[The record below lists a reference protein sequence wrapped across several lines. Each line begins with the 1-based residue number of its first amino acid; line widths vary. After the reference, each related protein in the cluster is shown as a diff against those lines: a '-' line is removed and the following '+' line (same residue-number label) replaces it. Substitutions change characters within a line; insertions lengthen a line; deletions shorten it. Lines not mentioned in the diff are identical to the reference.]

1 MADVMRELERLR
13 PVYETGVLRLL
24 LRQNAM
30 LYVSLL
36 RSTFD
41 PLTGE
46 LPRETVEE
54 RFAQSLS
61 SLADAGEYAP
71 REDQT
76 FAEAAHQILADLTRE
91 GEGDYAWLA
100 NSHDAASHRFLYR
113 LTARA
118 HRAIEALSRLE
129 DESRALSGAQ
139 ANSII
144 MEIEH
149 ARMQLTADP
158 GERIKLLN
166 REIKERKHEIKRIQQ
181 GKQHATLSEAQV
193 EDVIAV
199 IHNTLR
205 GVPIDLR
212 ELVLDER
219 DNGDA
224 LRRRMQAG
232 DISVDE
238 NLTRYHDEYRRSF
251 SESDSGRRFEDAF
264 QVIITDE
271 GRQQID
277 EALRAIAKTPYL
289 AGESGV
295 LLGQIR
301 DELARIYDGIE
312 AVRRQ
317 MRVSDE
323 AISRLVRQQTDTR
336 YRTMLT
342 RLNRLYARLNA
353 DAKTHMGDV
362 SRPYDTATADAL
374 FAPLPMRP
382 AKSMTRA
389 TAPGLSD
396 LAAEAPQATPVADL
410 RDMVNSGGPRL
421 LRMVS
426 LIRRNPVTVD
436 RSGATLVDIAASFN
450 RLPESERRES
460 EIVGFLGGLGAVS
473 GNAIADEP
481 STDGVGVGV
490 DSDIATEPAPAQR
503 GDTATWH
510 CVSIDGEPRHW
521 ITRPVLA
528 DMDELNII
536 VEEG

>member
-1 MADVMRELERLR
+1 M
-13 PVYETGVLRLL
+13 
-24 LRQNAM
+24 
-30 LYVSLL
+30 
-36 RSTFD
+36 
-41 PLTGE
+41 
-46 LPRETVEE
+46 
-54 RFAQSLS
+54 
-61 SLADAGEYAP
+61 
-71 REDQT
+71 
-76 FAEAAHQILADLTRE
+76 
-91 GEGDYAWLA
+91 
-100 NSHDAASHRFLYR
+100 
-113 LTARA
+113 TARA

-251 SESDSGRRFEDAF
+251 RESDSGRRFEDAF

-271 GRQQID
+271 G
-277 EALRAIAKTPYL
+277 
-289 AGESGV
+289 
-295 LLGQIR
+295 
-301 DELARIYDGIE
+301 
-312 AVRRQ
+312 
-317 MRVSDE
+317 
-323 AISRLVRQQTDTR
+323 RQQTDTR

-353 DAKTHMGDV
+353 DAKTHMGDA
-362 SRPYDTATADAL
+362 SRPYDTATSDAL

-396 LAAEAPQATPVADL
+396 LAAEAPQSTPVADL

-436 RSGATLVDIAASFN
+436 RSDDRPGATLVDIAASFN

-490 DSDIATEPAPAQR
+490 DSNIATEPAPAQR

-510 CVSIDGEPRHW
+510 CVSIDGEPRNW

-528 DMDELNII
+528 DMDELSII

>member
-1 MADVMRELERLR
+1 MGDIRREMERLR

-24 LRQNAM
+24 LRQNSM
-30 LYVSLL
+30 MYVALL
-36 RSTFD
+36 RAAFD

-46 LPRETVEE
+46 LPRETLEE
-54 RFAQSLS
+54 SFSQSLS
-61 SLADAGEYAP
+61 RLVDSGEYQL

-76 FAEAAHQILADLTRE
+76 IADASRRILADLTRE
-91 GEGDYAWLA
+91 GDDDYAWLA

-129 DESRALSGAQ
+129 DDSRTLSGAQ

-158 GERIKLLN
+158 GERVALLN
-166 REIKERKHEIKRIQQ
+166 REIKARKHEIRQIRHGRRQ
-181 GKQHATLSEAQV
+181 AALTESQV

-212 ELVLDER
+212 ELVLTER

-232 DISVDE
+232 DMSVDDI
-238 NLTRYHDEYRRSF
+238 LTSYHDEYRRSF

-277 EALRAIAKTPYL
+277 AALRDIAHTPYL

-295 LLGQIR
+295 LLDQVR
-301 DELARIYDGIE
+301 AELSRIYDGIE

-336 YRTMLT
+336 YRTMLGK
-342 RLNRLYARLNA
+342 LNRLYAHVNA
-353 DAKTHMGDV
+353 DAKAHQGDDARPYRTDTADGRFPPLP
-362 SRPYDTATADAL
+362 SRPAR
-374 FAPLPMRP
+374 PMVRTTTP
-382 AKSMTRA
+382 GLSVPQTPGEA
-389 TAPGLSD
+389 TAP
-396 LAAEAPQATPVADL
+396 DL
-410 RDMVNSGGPRL
+410 RSMIDNGGPRL
-421 LRMVS
+421 RRMAA
-426 LIRRNPVTVD
+426 LILESPVYAD
-436 RSGATLVDIAASFN
+436 DGNGAIDIVASFN
-450 RLPESERRES
+450 GLPKAERKESEL
-460 EIVGFLGGLGAVS
+460 VGFLGELGCGDGAGVAWNCIS
-473 GNAIADEP
+473 ADG
-481 STDGVGVGV
+481 S
-490 DSDIATEPAPAQR
+490 
-503 GDTATWH
+503 
-510 CVSIDGEPRHW
+510 PRDW
-521 ITRPVLA
+521 ITGPVLA
-528 DMDELNII
+528 QEDELHDI
-536 VEEG
+536 VKED

>member
-1 MADVMRELERLR
+1 MGAESAALTIPIVDTFIDALWLEEGLSANTLAAYRRDVQLFAQWLHDQTPATDLLGVDEPRLQLYQGYLFAQGHKASTANRRFTVLKRFYRWALRERHIAQD
-13 PVYETGVLRLL
+13 PTLRLI
-24 LRQNAM
+24 A
-30 LYVSLL
+30 
-36 RSTFD
+36 
-41 PLTGE
+41 
-46 LPRETVEE
+46 
-54 RFAQSLS
+54 
-61 SLADAGEYAP
+61 
-71 REDQT
+71 
-76 FAEAAHQILADLTRE
+76 
-91 GEGDYAWLA
+91 
-100 NSHDAASHRFLYR
+100 
-113 LTARA
+113 
-118 HRAIEALSRLE
+118 
-129 DESRALSGAQ
+129 
-139 ANSII
+139 
-144 MEIEH
+144 
-149 ARMQLTADP
+149 ARMPLRVP
-158 GERIKLLN
+158 KLM
-166 REIKERKHEIKRIQQ
+166 
-181 GKQHATLSEAQV
+181 SEAQV

-251 SESDSGRRFEDAF
+251 RESDSGRRFEDAF

-353 DAKTHMGDV
+353 DAKTHMGDA
-362 SRPYDTATADAL
+362 SRPYDTATSDAL

-396 LAAEAPQATPVADL
+396 LAAEAPQSTPVADL

-426 LIRRNPVTVD
+426 LIDVLDDGLSSVYTFYDPDVP
-436 RSGATLVDIAASFN
+436 GAGFGKYSILWQIAQCKAN
-450 RLPESERRES
+450 GLPYLY
-460 EIVGFLGGLGAVS
+460 LGYWIRDCGKMAYKADYRPIEGL
-473 GNAIADEP
+473 
-481 STDGVGVGV
+481 
-490 DSDIATEPAPAQR
+490 
-503 GDTATWH
+503 
-510 CVSIDGEPRHW
+510 IDGTWQTLPTPASRTDDHSPTTE
-521 ITRPVLA
+521 
-528 DMDELNII
+528 
-536 VEEG
+536 

>member
-1 MADVMRELERLR
+1 MGDIRREMERLR

-24 LRQNAM
+24 LRQNSM
-30 LYVSLL
+30 MYVALL
-36 RSTFD
+36 RAAFD

-46 LPRETVEE
+46 LPRETLEE
-54 RFAQSLS
+54 SFSQSLS
-61 SLADAGEYAP
+61 RLVDSGEYQL

-76 FAEAAHQILADLTRE
+76 IADASRRILADLTRE
-91 GEGDYAWLA
+91 GDDDYAWLA

-129 DESRALSGAQ
+129 DDSRTLSGAQ

-158 GERIKLLN
+158 GERVALLN
-166 REIKERKHEIKRIQQ
+166 REIKACKHEIRQIRHGRRQ
-181 GKQHATLSEAQV
+181 AALTESQV

-212 ELVLDER
+212 ELVLTER

-232 DISVDE
+232 DMSVDDI
-238 NLTRYHDEYRRSF
+238 LTSYHDEYRRSF

-277 EALRAIAKTPYL
+277 AALRDIAHTPYL

-295 LLGQIR
+295 LLDQVR
-301 DELARIYDGIE
+301 AELSRIYDGIE

-336 YRTMLT
+336 YRTMLGK
-342 RLNRLYARLNA
+342 LNRLYAHVNA
-353 DAKTHMGDV
+353 DAKAHQGDDARPYRTDTAAGRFPPLP
-362 SRPYDTATADAL
+362 SRPAR
-374 FAPLPMRP
+374 PMVRTTTP
-382 AKSMTRA
+382 GLSVPQTPGEA
-389 TAPGLSD
+389 TAP
-396 LAAEAPQATPVADL
+396 DL
-410 RDMVNSGGPRL
+410 RSMIDNGGPRL
-421 LRMVS
+421 RRMAA
-426 LIRRNPVTVD
+426 LILESPVYAD
-436 RSGATLVDIAASFN
+436 DGNGAIDIVASFN
-450 RLPESERRES
+450 GLPKAERKESEL
-460 EIVGFLGGLGAVS
+460 VGFLGELGC
-473 GNAIADEP
+473 G
-481 STDGVGVGV
+481 DGAGV
-490 DSDIATEPAPAQR
+490 A
-503 GDTATWH
+503 WH
-510 CVSIDGEPRHW
+510 CISADGSPRDW
-521 ITRPVLA
+521 ITGPVLA
-528 DMDELNII
+528 QENELHDI
-536 VEEG
+536 VKED

>member
-1 MADVMRELERLR
+1 M
-13 PVYETGVLRLL
+13 
-24 LRQNAM
+24 
-30 LYVSLL
+30 
-36 RSTFD
+36 
-41 PLTGE
+41 
-46 LPRETVEE
+46 EE
-54 RFAQSLS
+54 RFAQSLNA
-61 SLADAGEYAP
+61 LADAGEYAP

-251 SESDSGRRFEDAF
+251 RESDSGRRFEDAF

-342 RLNRLYARLNA
+342 RLKPTVRAPRRGCENPYGRRLAPVRHGHLGRAVRAIA
-353 DAKTHMGDV
+353 DAPGQIHDPRHRT
-362 SRPYDTATADAL
+362 RPE
-374 FAPLPMRP
+374 RP
-382 AKSMTRA
+382 RRRSPAV
-389 TAPGLSD
+389 D
-396 LAAEAPQATPVADL
+396 
-410 RDMVNSGGPRL
+410 SGGRSAGHGRAAAPD
-421 LRMVS
+421 S
-426 LIRRNPVTVD
+426 CAWSAS
-436 RSGATLVDIAASFN
+436 SGAT
-450 RLPESERRES
+450 R
-460 EIVGFLGGLGAVS
+460 
-473 GNAIADEP
+473 
-481 STDGVGVGV
+481 
-490 DSDIATEPAPAQR
+490 
-503 GDTATWH
+503 
-510 CVSIDGEPRHW
+510 
-521 ITRPVLA
+521 
-528 DMDELNII
+528 
-536 VEEG
+536 

>member
-1 MADVMRELERLR
+1 MGDIRREMERLR
-13 PVYETGVLRLL
+13 PIYETGVLRLL
-24 LRQNAM
+24 LRQHAM
-30 LYVSLL
+30 LYVALL
-36 RSTFD
+36 RAAFD

-54 RFAQSLS
+54 RFAHSLELLASSGEYTLKDQSY
-61 SLADAGEYAP
+61 ADA
-71 REDQT
+71 
-76 FAEAAHQILADLTRE
+76 AHRILADLTRE

-158 GERIKLLN
+158 GERVRLLN
-166 REIKERKHEIKRIQQ
+166 SEIKERKHEIKRIQQ
-181 GKQHATLSEAQV
+181 GQQHATLSQAQV
-193 EDVIAV
+193 EDVIEV

-212 ELVLDER
+212 ELVLTER

-232 DISVDE
+232 DMSVDE
-238 NLTRYHDEYRRSF
+238 TLNRYHEEYRCSF

-277 EALRAIAKTPYL
+277 SALRDIAKTPYL
-289 AGESGV
+289 AGESAA

-301 DELARIYDGIE
+301 DELSRIYDGIE
-312 AVRRQ
+312 AVRHQ

-336 YRTMLT
+336 YRTMMS
-342 RLNRLYARLNA
+342 RLNRLYVNLNA
-353 DAKTHMGDV
+353 DAKAHAGDA
-362 SRPYDTATADAL
+362 SRPYATDTSSAL

-382 AKSMTRA
+382 ARSMTY
-389 TAPGLSD
+389 TETPGLESSM
-396 LAAEAPQATPVADL
+396 AADQHAPQVNL
-410 RDMVNSGGPRL
+410 KDMVEGGGPRL
-421 LRMVS
+421 RHMVE
-426 LIRRNPVTVD
+426 LIRHNPAIEHGTVN
-436 RSGATLVDIAASFN
+436 VAASFN
-450 RLPESERRES
+450 RLPERERRES
-460 EIVGFLGGLGAVS
+460 EIVGFLGSLPSASAVGEAS
-473 GNAIADEP
+473 DANTA
-481 STDGVGVGV
+481 STV
-490 DSDIATEPAPAQR
+490 
-503 GDTATWH
+503 WH
-510 CVSIDGEPRHW
+510 CIALDGTPRDW
-521 ITRPVLA
+521 ITSPVWASLE
-528 DMDELNII
+528 ELDSI

>member
-1 MADVMRELERLR
+1 MERLR

-24 LRQNAM
+24 LRQNSM
-30 LYVSLL
+30 MYVALL
-36 RSTFD
+36 RAAFD

-46 LPRETVEE
+46 LPRETLEE
-54 RFAQSLS
+54 SFSQSLS
-61 SLADAGEYAP
+61 RLVDSGEYQL

-76 FAEAAHQILADLTRE
+76 IADASRRILADLTRE
-91 GEGDYAWLA
+91 GDDDYAWLA

-129 DESRALSGAQ
+129 DDSRTLSGAQ

-158 GERIKLLN
+158 GERVALLN
-166 REIKERKHEIKRIQQ
+166 REIKARKHEIRQIRHGQRQ
-181 GKQHATLSEAQV
+181 AALTESQV

-212 ELVLDER
+212 ELVLTER

-232 DISVDE
+232 DMSVDDI
-238 NLTRYHDEYRRSF
+238 LTSYHDEYRRSF

-277 EALRAIAKTPYL
+277 AALRDIAHTPYL

-295 LLGQIR
+295 LLDQVR
-301 DELARIYDGIE
+301 AELPRIYDGIE

-336 YRTMLT
+336 YRTMLGK
-342 RLNRLYARLNA
+342 LNRRAHINA
-353 DAKTHMGDV
+353 DAKAHQGDDARPYRTDTAAAFPPLP
-362 SRPYDTATADAL
+362 SRPAR
-374 FAPLPMRP
+374 PMVR
-382 AKSMTRA
+382 T
-389 TAPGLSD
+389 TTPGLSPAD
-396 LAAEAPQATPVADL
+396 TGRCDRADL
-410 RDMVNSGGPRL
+410 RSMIDNGGPRL
-421 LRMVS
+421 RRMAA
-426 LIRRNPVTVD
+426 LILESPVYAD
-436 RSGATLVDIAASFN
+436 DGNGAIDIVASFN
-450 RLPESERRES
+450 GLPKAERKESEL
-460 EIVGFLGGLGAVS
+460 VGFLGELGC
-473 GNAIADEP
+473 G
-481 STDGVGVGV
+481 
-490 DSDIATEPAPAQR
+490 TEPASHGIAYRQTEARGTGSPAQCSHKR
-503 GDTATWH
+503 MNCTT
-510 CVSIDGEPRHW
+510 S
-521 ITRPVLA
+521 
-528 DMDELNII
+528 
-536 VEEG
+536 

>member
-1 MADVMRELERLR
+1 MERLR

-24 LRQNAM
+24 LRNNSM
-30 LYVSLL
+30 LYVALL

-46 LPRETVEE
+46 LPREIVEE
-54 RFAQSLS
+54 RFARSLNR
-61 SLADAGEYAP
+61 LIETGDYTLKDG
-71 REDQT
+71 QT
-76 FAEAAHQILADLTRE
+76 AREAAHSVLLDLARE
-91 GEGDYAWLA
+91 REGDYAWLA
-100 NSHDAASHRFLYR
+100 NSMDVASHRYLYR

-118 HRAIEALSRLE
+118 HRAIEALDRLE
-129 DESRALSGAQ
+129 DTTKALSGAQ

-224 LRRRMQAG
+224 LRRRMQTG
-232 DISVDE
+232 DVSVDE

-251 SESDSGRRFEDAF
+251 RESDSGRRFEDAF

-277 EALRAIAKTPYL
+277 AALRDIAHTPYL

-295 LLGQIR
+295 LLDQVR
-301 DELARIYDGIE
+301 SELSRIYDGIE

-336 YRTMLT
+336 YRTMLGK
-342 RLNRLYARLNA
+342 LNRLYAHVNA
-353 DAKTHMGDV
+353 DAKAHQGDDARPYRTDTAAGRFPPLP
-362 SRPYDTATADAL
+362 SRPAR
-374 FAPLPMRP
+374 PMVRTTTP
-382 AKSMTRA
+382 GLSVPQTPGDA
-389 TAPGLSD
+389 TAP
-396 LAAEAPQATPVADL
+396 DL
-410 RDMVNSGGPRL
+410 RSMIDNGGPRL
-421 LRMVS
+421 RRMAA
-426 LIRRNPVTVD
+426 LILESPVYAD
-436 RSGATLVDIAASFN
+436 DGNGAIDIVASFN
-450 RLPESERRES
+450 GLPKAERKESEL
-460 EIVGFLGGLGAVS
+460 VGFLGELGC
-473 GNAIADEP
+473 G
-481 STDGVGVGV
+481 DGAGV
-490 DSDIATEPAPAQR
+490 A
-503 GDTATWH
+503 WH
-510 CVSIDGEPRHW
+510 CISADGSPRDW
-521 ITRPVLA
+521 ITGPVLA
-528 DMDELNII
+528 QENELHDI
-536 VEEG
+536 VKED

>member
-1 MADVMRELERLR
+1 MGDIRREMERLR
-13 PVYETGVLRLL
+13 PIYETGVLRLL
-24 LRQNAM
+24 LRQHAM
-30 LYVSLL
+30 LYVALL
-36 RSTFD
+36 RAAFD

-54 RFAQSLS
+54 RFAQSLELLAS
-61 SLADAGEYAP
+61 SGEYTLKDQSYADA
-71 REDQT
+71 
-76 FAEAAHQILADLTRE
+76 AHRILADLTRE

-158 GERIKLLN
+158 GERVRLLN
-166 REIKERKHEIKRIQQ
+166 SEIKERKHEIKRIQQ
-181 GKQHATLSEAQV
+181 GQQHATLSQAQV

-212 ELVLDER
+212 ELVLTER

-232 DISVDE
+232 DMSVDE
-238 NLTRYHDEYRRSF
+238 TLNRYHEEYRRSF

-277 EALRAIAKTPYL
+277 SALRDIAKTPYL
-289 AGESGV
+289 AGESAA

-301 DELARIYDGIE
+301 DELSRIYDGIE
-312 AVRRQ
+312 AVRHQ

-336 YRTMLT
+336 YRTMMS
-342 RLNRLYARLNA
+342 RLNRLYVNLNA
-353 DAKTHMGDV
+353 DAKAHTGDA
-362 SRPYDTATADAL
+362 SRPYGTDTASAL

-382 AKSMTRA
+382 ARSMAYTEM
-389 TAPGLSD
+389 PGLDSLD
-396 LAAEAPQATPVADL
+396 VAERQVPQVNL
-410 RDMVNSGGPRL
+410 KDMVEGGGPRL
-421 LRMVS
+421 RHMVE
-426 LIRRNPVTVD
+426 LIRRNPAIAQGKVD
-436 RSGATLVDIAASFN
+436 VAASFN
-450 RLPESERRES
+450 RLPERERRES
-460 EIVGFLGGLGAVS
+460 EIVGFLGSL
-473 GNAIADEP
+473 P
-481 STDGVGVGV
+481 SVATPNGSQGQDKDSVANPAAGVV
-490 DSDIATEPAPAQR
+490 
-503 GDTATWH
+503 WH
-510 CVSIDGEPRHW
+510 CVALDGTPRDW
-521 ITRPVLA
+521 ITSPVWASLE
-528 DMDELNII
+528 ELDSI

>member
-1 MADVMRELERLR
+1 MGDIRREMERLR

-24 LRQNAM
+24 LRQNSM
-30 LYVSLL
+30 MYVALL
-36 RSTFD
+36 RAAFD

-46 LPRETVEE
+46 LPRETLEE
-54 RFAQSLS
+54 SFSQSLS
-61 SLADAGEYAP
+61 RLVDSGEYQL

-76 FAEAAHQILADLTRE
+76 IADASRRILADLTRE
-91 GEGDYAWLA
+91 GDDDYAWLA

-129 DESRALSGAQ
+129 DDSRTLSGAQ

-158 GERIKLLN
+158 GERVALLN
-166 REIKERKHEIKRIQQ
+166 REIKARKHEIRQIRHGQR
-181 GKQHATLSEAQV
+181 HAVLTESQV

-212 ELVLDER
+212 ELVLTER

-232 DISVDE
+232 DMSVDDI
-238 NLTRYHDEYRRSF
+238 LTSYHDEYRRSF

-277 EALRAIAKTPYL
+277 AALRDIAHTPYL

-295 LLGQIR
+295 LLDQVR
-301 DELARIYDGIE
+301 AELSRIYDGIE

-336 YRTMLT
+336 YRTMLGK
-342 RLNRLYARLNA
+342 LNRLYAHINA
-353 DAKTHMGDV
+353 DAKAHQGDDA
-362 SRPYDTATADAL
+362 RPQTPGD
-374 FAPLPMRP
+374 
-382 AKSMTRA
+382 A
-389 TAPGLSD
+389 TAP
-396 LAAEAPQATPVADL
+396 DL
-410 RDMVNSGGPRL
+410 RSMIDNGGPRL
-421 LRMVS
+421 RRMAA
-426 LIRRNPVTVD
+426 LILESPVYAD
-436 RSGATLVDIAASFN
+436 DGNGAIDIVASFN
-450 RLPESERRES
+450 GLPKAERKESEL
-460 EIVGFLGGLGAVS
+460 VGFLGELGC
-473 GNAIADEP
+473 G
-481 STDGVGVGV
+481 DGAGV
-490 DSDIATEPAPAQR
+490 A
-503 GDTATWH
+503 WH
-510 CVSIDGEPRHW
+510 CISADGSPRDW
-521 ITRPVLA
+521 ITGPVLA
-528 DMDELNII
+528 QEDELHDI
-536 VEEG
+536 VKED

>member
-1 MADVMRELERLR
+1 MLPARPELACVSVPALEVPSVNSASAACGSAAMT
-13 PVYETGVLRLL
+13 PVPIVFATLP
-24 LRQNAM
+24 AF
-30 LYVSLL
+30 VSLQ
-36 RSTFD
+36 
-41 PLTGE
+41 
-46 LPRETVEE
+46 
-54 RFAQSLS
+54 FA
-61 SLADAGEYAP
+61 
-71 REDQT
+71 
-76 FAEAAHQILADLTRE
+76 AE
-91 GEGDYAWLA
+91 
-100 NSHDAASHRFLYR
+100 
-113 LTARA
+113 
-118 HRAIEALSRLE
+118 
-129 DESRALSGAQ
+129 
-139 ANSII
+139 
-144 MEIEH
+144 
-149 ARMQLTADP
+149 
-158 GERIKLLN
+158 
-166 REIKERKHEIKRIQQ
+166 
-181 GKQHATLSEAQV
+181 
-193 EDVIAV
+193 
-199 IHNTLR
+199 
-205 GVPIDLR
+205 
-212 ELVLDER
+212 
-219 DNGDA
+219 
-224 LRRRMQAG
+224 
-232 DISVDE
+232 
-238 NLTRYHDEYRRSF
+238 RSF

-289 AGESGV
+289 AGGSGL

-353 DAKTHMGDV
+353 DAKTHMGDA

-436 RSGATLVDIAASFN
+436 RSDDRSNATLVDIAASFN

-460 EIVGFLGGLGAVS
+460 EIVGFLGGLGAAS
-473 GNAIADEP
+473 GSAIADEP
-481 STDGVGVGV
+481 STDGVGI

-510 CVSIDGEPRHW
+510 CVSIDGEPRNW

>member
-46 LPRETVEE
+46 LPRETGEE
-54 RFAQSLS
+54 RFAQSLNA
-61 SLADAGEYAP
+61 LADAGEYAP

-129 DESRALSGAQ
+129 DDSRALSGAQ

-144 MEIEH
+144 LELEH
-149 ARMQLTADP
+149 ARLQLTADP

-166 REIKERKHEIKRIQQ
+166 REITERKHEIKRIQQ

-353 DAKTHMGDV
+353 DAKTHMGDA
-362 SRPYDTATADAL
+362 SRPYDTATSDAL

-389 TAPGLSD
+389 TAPGQIHDPRHRTRPERPRRRSPAVD
-396 LAAEAPQATPVADL
+396 
-410 RDMVNSGGPRL
+410 SGGR
-421 LRMVS
+421 S
-426 LIRRNPVTVD
+426 AGHGQQRRPPT
-436 RSGATLVDIAASFN
+436 
-450 RLPESERRES
+450 
-460 EIVGFLGGLGAVS
+460 
-473 GNAIADEP
+473 
-481 STDGVGVGV
+481 
-490 DSDIATEPAPAQR
+490 PAHGQPHPAQP
-503 GDTATWH
+503 GD
-510 CVSIDGEPRHW
+510 R
-521 ITRPVLA
+521 
-528 DMDELNII
+528 
-536 VEEG
+536 